1 MANVDL
7 HYTAKPLRR
16 PVAVAQGARVTAR
29 ETKPPLQRPAPR
41 RAAVCRI
48 NAGQLIRS
56 ACLLLLCL
64 GLSYLPRG
72 EKLAP
77 QGSVVEAANLKF

>member
-1 MANVDL
+1 MANVDIR
-7 HYTAKPLRR
+7 YTAKPLRR
-16 PVAVAQGARVTAR
+16 PVAVAQGARAAAR
-29 ETKPPLQRPAPR
+29 EPKPPQQRAAPR
-41 RAAVCRI
+41 RPAVCRI
-48 NAGQLIRS
+48 NGGQLIRS